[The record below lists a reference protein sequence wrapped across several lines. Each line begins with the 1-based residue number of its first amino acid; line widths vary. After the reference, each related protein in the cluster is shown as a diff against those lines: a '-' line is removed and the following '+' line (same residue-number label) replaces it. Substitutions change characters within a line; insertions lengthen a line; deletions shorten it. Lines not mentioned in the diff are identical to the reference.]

1 MESYLPVAFF
11 LIVSVSAISARAVDT
26 SNGLPV
32 VGDRFAVSFRCPQ
45 SVRLVYTWEEFQSKA
60 EMNSYLQ
67 SKLTDDSVV
76 INVDPVTLDGKY
88 VEVLSSK
95 AISSNAVKMVCHSYN
110 TKPAMCHPLVK
121 TDEAPESRFLYSTVK
136 KIDDGSAFPVLIAS
150 HKVCLGNECSWEV
163 HTNEVVVLDKNV
175 I

>member
-1 MESYLPVAFF
+1 MESYLPVVFF
-11 LIVSVSAISARAVDT
+11 LIASVSAISAITVDT

-32 VGDRFAVSFRCPQ
+32 VGDRWAVSFLWPK
-45 SVRLVYTWEEFQSKA
+45 LGYPAEEFQSKA

-67 SKLTDDSVV
+67 SHLTDDSVV
-76 INVDPVTLDGKY
+76 INADPVTQDGKY

-95 AISSNAVKMVCHSYN
+95 AISSNAVKMVCHYYE
-110 TKPAMCHPLVK
+110 TKPAMCHSLVK
-121 TDEAPESRFLYSTVK
+121 TDEAPETKFLYSTVK

-150 HKVCLGNECSWEV
+150 HKVCLGNECSWEA